1 MATAA
6 AIPFMSP
13 QSTVEHGFRRTVIT
27 ITVILAAV
35 IELIDT
41 TIVNVALNQI
51 SGNLGATIEDV
62 AWVVIS
68 YSIANIIV
76 IPLASFLGD
85 LIGRRRYYIGSI
97 ILFTVASVLCG
108 ISTNIWEL
116 VFFRFVQGLGGG
128 ALISTSQT
136 ILFESYAPEERGMA
150 SGLFGL
156 GLILGPTIGP
166 SLGGYLVDTLS
177 WHWCFF
183 VNIPIGIFA
192 AGCSYFFV
200 KEPLQRRIIKNIDWT
215 GIVLLALAVGS
226 LQFVLERGESKDWF
240 QDSTIVLFSVIAAFS
255 LVGFIWQ
262 ELRVPEPAVNLRV
275 LTKSPTLVIGTM
287 LTFVLGF
294 GLFGSLFIYPVFVQ
308 RLIGFSAMQTGL
320 SLLPGAILT
329 AFLMPNVGRLLQR
342 GFSSKVLLIVGF
354 VGFAGFTWMMSFV
367 TLQSG
372 GDDFYWP
379 LMLRGV
385 GMGFLMIPITA
396 FSLYGLTGKDVG
408 QASGLSNM
416 NRQLGGTFGIALINT
431 FVAQRTA
438 VHRNDILSSI
448 TTFNT
453 QAMERLSA
461 LTNGFMGKS
470 PAEAQA
476 MAYGAIERT
485 VSVQSLHLAY
495 MDAFKLTAII
505 FVACAVI
512 LLVVRMPKAAASAAV
527 APADTSNAH

>member
-1 MATAA
+1 
-6 AIPFMSP
+6 
-13 QSTVEHGFRRTVIT
+13 
-27 ITVILAAV
+27 LAAV

-62 AWVVIS
+62 SWVVVS

-97 ILFTVASVLCG
+97 IIFTVASVLCG
-108 ISTNIWEL
+108 MATNIWAL
-116 VFFRFVQGLGGG
+116 VLFRFVQGLGGG

-136 ILFESYAPEERGMA
+136 ILFESYAPHERGMA
-150 SGLFGL
+150 SGFFGL

-192 AGCSYFFV
+192 AASAYMFV
-200 KEPLQRRIIKNIDWT
+200 REPLQKRVIKNIDWT
-215 GIVLLALAVGS
+215 GIALLAVAVGS
-226 LQFVLERGESKDWF
+226 LQFVLERGEAKDWF
-240 QDSTIVLFSVIAAFS
+240 ESNTVILFSIIAALS
-255 LVGFIWQ
+255 LIAFVWQ
-262 ELRVPEPAVNLRV
+262 ELRTPEPAVNLRV
-275 LTKSPTLVIGTM
+275 LTKSRTLVIGTM

-320 SLLPGAILT
+320 SLLPGALLT
-329 AFLMPNVGRLLQR
+329 AFLMPNVGRILQR
-342 GFSSKVLLIVGF
+342 GISPKPLLIAGF
-354 VGFAGFTWMMSFV
+354 IGFAGFTWMMSFV

-385 GMGFLMIPITA
+385 GMGLLMIPITA
-396 FSLYGLTGKDVG
+396 FALYGLTGKDVG

-431 FVAQRTA
+431 YVANRMAT
-438 VHRNDILSSI
+438 HRNELL
-448 TTFNT
+448 TNLTNFNT
-453 QAMERLSA
+453 PAVERLTA
-461 LTNGFMGKS
+461 LTNGFAGRS
-470 PAEAQA
+470 PAEAQGL
-476 MAYGAIERT
+476 AYGVLERT
-485 VSVQSLHLAY
+485 ISTQSLHLAY
-495 MDAFKLTAII
+495 MDAFKLTALI
-505 FVACAVI
+505 FVACAVV
-512 LLVVRMPKAAASAAV
+512 LLFVQMPKGSGT
-527 APADTSNAH
+527 ADTSAAH